1 MQHQKNPFTQVTRAR
16 LKQVRIACHCQE
28 EKLAKLLILQVI
40 KCLELGVV
48 SRCAGP
54 LCVSSLTLCV
64 LEMRDSMIKLLREVM
79 LNLSKIT
86 ATVQNAQPILEFI
99 SSELLTSA

>member
-1 MQHQKNPFTQVTRAR
+1 MHR
-16 LKQVRIACHCQE
+16 
-28 EKLAKLLILQVI
+28 KLVFQII

-99 SSELLTSA
+99 SSESLYCV

>member
-1 MQHQKNPFTQVTRAR
+1 MHKKMIFQ
-16 LKQVRIACHCQE
+16 I
-28 EKLAKLLILQVI
+28 I

-48 SRCAGP
+48 NRCAGP
-54 LCVSSLTLCV
+54 LCVSALTLCV

-99 SSELLTSA
+99 SSE